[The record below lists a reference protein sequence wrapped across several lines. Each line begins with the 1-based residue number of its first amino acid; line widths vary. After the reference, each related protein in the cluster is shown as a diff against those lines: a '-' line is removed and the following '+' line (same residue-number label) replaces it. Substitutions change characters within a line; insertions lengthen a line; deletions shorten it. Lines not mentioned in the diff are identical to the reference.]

1 MTKKTTTKNKK
12 NSNVSTKKNTA
23 TISATQLRRI
33 QKARHPLWFWPLV
46 LILLAA
52 IVYLLYSFTVTFY
65 SQYQR
70 VQKLERAQEYY
81 R

>member
-12 NSNVSTKKNTA
+12 NTNASSKKGTVKVSAAQIKRAK
-23 TISATQLRRI
+23 
-33 QKARHPLWFWPLV
+33 KARHPLWFWPLV

-52 IVYLLYSFTVTFY
+52 IVYLLYSFAVTFY